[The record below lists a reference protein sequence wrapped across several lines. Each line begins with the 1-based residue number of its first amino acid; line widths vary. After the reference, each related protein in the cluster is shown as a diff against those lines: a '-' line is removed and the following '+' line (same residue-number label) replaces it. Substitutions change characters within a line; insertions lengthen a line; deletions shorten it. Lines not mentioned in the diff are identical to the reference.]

1 MTDFFE
7 QQDQARKATYRLIV
21 LYVLGVIGTC
31 VTLHFG
37 LSAALSL
44 ILSSSEESSSLNMAS
59 FLKLALNPQFALFTL
74 GITSL
79 IIVLSSVYKM
89 ASLRAGGSV
98 VARELGG
105 REILNSSQDVLERRL
120 LNVVEEMAIASGIAM
135 PRVFVL
141 DNEKGMN
148 AFAAGFSS
156 KDAAVAVTR
165 GLLEIVQRDEL
176 QAVIGHEF
184 SHVLNGDMR
193 LNIRLVGI
201 LYGIFA
207 LAILGRVLIEIGLRS
222 SSRSTSSKKNSLVG
236 LAVVG
241 IVCWL
246 VGQIG
251 FFFGRLIQSSIS
263 RQREFLADASAVQF
277 TRNPL
282 GLANALKLIG
292 AAGSRLASPKT
303 SEVSHM
309 LFASGLESMF
319 ATHPPIVSRIRR
331 LDNQFDG
338 NFTEARTWIDKRQ
351 AALTAMASGAQSIK
365 AGGSAEGLRSL
376 QQVLPG
382 ASISIPGLDR
392 DSAKIVGS
400 VYALAW
406 LQDAER
412 ESLVDPV
419 EAVAC
424 ICGALVANDD
434 ELRDRQMALLPFI
447 NGNEEALRQKTDTW
461 RLNMRSWSVSQRR
474 KTCELAVSGL
484 RNESFGFRTRLATA
498 IDAISRADDVIEPF
512 EFAVGYMI
520 RRRLLPD
527 DTVAHALRAP
537 VPPRPITNEI
547 VEVLSVIA
555 LYGAK
560 DETRIRPALEA
571 GLKRL
576 LPFIGAVEV
585 RTINQSIDARKLD
598 RAFQQL
604 EGLAPLIKR
613 EFMQACEVIILHDGE
628 ILETEETFLFAIA
641 DAIDAMGWNATLL
654 KKSAQKKSA

>member
-7 QQDQARKATYRLIV
+7 QQEQARKATFRLIV
-21 LYVLGVIGTC
+21 LYVMGVIATC
-31 VTLHFG
+31 VTLHFA
-37 LSAALSL
+37 LSAALSMGA
-44 ILSSSEESSSLNMAS
+44 SSSEES

-74 GITSL
+74 GITAL
-79 IIVLSSVYKM
+79 IIVLTSVYKM
-89 ASLRAGGSV
+89 ASLRAGGSA
-98 VARELGG
+98 VAQELGG
-105 REILNSSQDVLERRL
+105 REILNSSQDLLERRL

-222 SSRSTSSKKNSLVG
+222 SSRSTSRKNNSVAA

-263 RQREFLADASAVQF
+263 RQREYLADASAVQF

-292 AAGSRLASPKT
+292 ATGSRLSNPNT

-331 LDNQFDG
+331 LDNQFNGD
-338 NFTEARTWIDKRQ
+338 FTEARNWIGKRQ
-351 AALTAMASGAQSIK
+351 AALAAMVSGAQSTE
-365 AGGSAEGLRSL
+365 ANDTTEAL
-376 QQVLPG
+376 QNLYRVIPG
-382 ASISIPGLDR
+382 ASIPIPGLEGG
-392 DSAKIVGS
+392 DSEIVGS
-400 VYALAW
+400 AYALGW
-406 LQDAER
+406 LQEADR
-412 ESLVDPV
+412 KSLNDPIES
-419 EAVAC
+419 VAC
-424 ICGALVANDD
+424 ICGALVSNDD
-434 ELRDRQMALLPFI
+434 ELRERQMVLLPLI
-447 NGNEEALRQKTDTW
+447 SGHEDTLRQKADTW
-461 RLNMRSWSVSQRR
+461 RLAMRSWSVSQRR

-484 RNESFGFRTRLATA
+484 RNEAHGLRAKLATA
-498 IDAISRADDVIEPF
+498 IDAISRADDVVDPF
-512 EFAVGYMI
+512 EFAVGCMI

-527 DTVAHALRAP
+527 DTVAHARRAP
-537 VPPRPITNEI
+537 VPPRQIVNEI
-547 VEVLSVIA
+547 IEVLSAIA
-555 LYGAK
+555 LYGSK
-560 DETRIRPALEA
+560 DEARIRASLEA

-576 LPFIGAVEV
+576 LPFIGAVEA
-585 RTINQSIDARKLD
+585 RTINQSIDTRKLD
-598 RAFQQL
+598 RALQQV

-613 EFMQACEVIILHDGE
+613 EFMQACEVIILYDGE
-628 ILETEETFLFAIA
+628 IFETEETFLFAVA
-641 DAIDAMGWNATLL
+641 DAIDAIGWNATLL
-654 KKSAQKKSA
+654 KKVQKKMSA

>member
-7 QQDQARKATYRLIV
+7 QQEQARQATFRLVV

-31 VTLHFG
+31 VTLHVG
-37 LSAALSL
+37 LAAALSFA
-44 ILSSSEESSSLNMAS
+44 SSSSTDSTAFNRMPFWE
-59 FLKLALNPQFALFTL
+59 LALNPLFALFTL

-79 IIVLSSVYKM
+79 IIVLASLYKM

-98 VARELGG
+98 VAQEMGG
-105 REILNSSQDVLERRL
+105 REVLNTTQDILERRL
-120 LNVVEEMAIASGIAM
+120 RNVVEEMAIASGIAM

-141 DNEKGMN
+141 DNEMGMN

-207 LAILGRVLIEIGLRS
+207 LAILGRVLMEIGLRS
-222 SSRSTSSKKNSLVG
+222 SSRSSSRKNNSLVV

-282 GLANALKLIG
+282 GLGNALKLIG
-292 AAGSRLASPKT
+292 AAGSRLASPNT

-309 LFASGLESMF
+309 LFASGMESLF

-331 LDNQFDG
+331 LDKQFDG
-338 NFTEARTWIDKRQ
+338 NFAEARQLLDTRQ
-351 AALTAMASGAQSIK
+351 AAFAAMASGVQST
-365 AGGSAEGLRSL
+365 AEEGSAEALHGLQR
-376 QQVLPG
+376 VVPG
-382 ASISIPGLDR
+382 AGVPIPGLDQ
-392 DSAKIVGS
+392 DDAEMVGS
-400 VYALAW
+400 AYALAW
-406 LQDAER
+406 LQNSER
-412 ESLVDPV
+412 AALGDPL
-419 EAVAC
+419 EAISC
-424 ICGALVANDD
+424 ICGALLSEEE
-434 ELRDRQMALLPFI
+434 ELRDRQMALLPFM
-447 NGNEEALRQKTDTW
+447 NNNEESLRQKAEAW

-474 KTCELAVSGL
+474 KTCELAVSAL
-484 RNESFGFRTRLATA
+484 RNESHGLRTRLAAA
-498 IDAISRADDVIEPF
+498 IDAISGADGVIEPL
-512 EFAVGYMI
+512 EFAVGCMI
-520 RRRLLPD
+520 RRRLLPG
-527 DTVAHALRAP
+527 DTITYARRP
-537 VPPRPITNEI
+537 PIPPRQIINEI
-547 VEVLSVIA
+547 IEVLSSIA
-555 LYGAK
+555 FYGVK
-560 DETRIRPALEA
+560 EGSSIRPALEA

-576 LPFIGAVEV
+576 SPFLGVV
-585 RTINQSIDARKLD
+585 HVTTLNQAIDGPKLD
-598 RAFQQL
+598 RALRQV
-604 EGLAPLIKR
+604 ECLAPLMKR
-613 EFMQACEVIILHDGE
+613 EFMQACEVVILQDGE
-628 ILETEETFLFAIA
+628 INETEETFLFAIA
-641 DAIDAMGWNATLL
+641 DAIDAMGWNATFRM
-654 KKSAQKKSA
+654 K

>member
-7 QQDQARKATYRLIV
+7 QQEHARKATYRLIV

-37 LSAALSL
+37 LSAALS
-44 ILSSSEESSSLNMAS
+44 IVSSSSEESSSFNMAS
-59 FLKLALNPQFALFTL
+59 FLKLALNPQFAFFTL

-89 ASLRAGGSV
+89 ASLRAGGSA

-105 REILNSSQDVLERRL
+105 REILNSTQDVLERRL

-165 GLLEIVQRDEL
+165 GLLELVQRDEL

-222 SSRSTSSKKNSLVG
+222 SSRSSSNKKNSLAG

-241 IVCWL
+241 FVCWL

-263 RQREFLADASAVQF
+263 RQREYLADASAVQF

-292 AAGSRLASPKT
+292 ATGSRLSNPNT

-331 LDNQFDG
+331 LDKQFDG
-338 NFTEARTWIDKRQ
+338 NFSEARLLLDRRHTALAAMVSSAQEKEPDDTTEAFRNLKHVVP
-351 AALTAMASGAQSIK
+351 
-365 AGGSAEGLRSL
+365 GGM
-376 QQVLPG
+376 
-382 ASISIPGLDR
+382 SIPGLEGDGE
-392 DSAKIVGS
+392 IVGA
-400 VYALAW
+400 ALAMAW
-406 LQDAER
+406 LYDA
-412 ESLVDPV
+412 
-419 EAVAC
+419 
-424 ICGALVANDD
+424 
-434 ELRDRQMALLPFI
+434 DRQSLHNIPTAIACVCGCLISEDESVRERQMEMLPYLSGNSALLRQMV
-447 NGNEEALRQKTDTW
+447 EE
-461 RLNMRSWSVSQRR
+461 WSVKMREWTITQRR
-474 KTCELAVSGL
+474 KICELAVTGL
-484 RNESFGFRTRLATA
+484 RNEPRELREKLSKAVQAL
-498 IDAISRADDVIEPF
+498 SSADEIIEPF
-512 EFAVGYMI
+512 EFAIGCMI
-520 RRRLLPD
+520 SRRLLPD
-527 DTVAHALRAP
+527 DSIAHARRPP
-537 VPPRPITNEI
+537 VPPRQVVNEI
-547 VEVLSVIA
+547 VEVLSAIA
-555 LYGAK
+555 LHGAK
-560 DETRIRPALEA
+560 DESRTRSALEA

-576 LPFIGAVEV
+576 LPFVGAVEV

-598 RAFQQL
+598 RALQQL

-613 EFMQACEVIILHDGE
+613 EFMQACEVIILYDGE
-628 ILETEETFLFAIA
+628 ILEAEETFLFAIA
-641 DAIDAMGWNATLL
+641 DAIDAISWNAALL
-654 KKSAQKKSA
+654 KKVQKK

>member
-7 QQDQARKATYRLIV
+7 QQEQARKATYRLIV
-21 LYVLGVIGTC
+21 LYVMGVIATC

-37 LSAALSL
+37 LSAALS
-44 ILSSSEESSSLNMAS
+44 IVSSSSEESSSFNMAS

-89 ASLRAGGSV
+89 SSLRAGGSV
-98 VARELGG
+98 VAQEMGG
-105 REILNSSQDVLERRL
+105 REIFNSTQDVLERRL

-141 DNEKGMN
+141 DNEMGMN

-165 GLLEIVQRDEL
+165 GLLELVQRDEL

-222 SSRSTSSKKNSLVG
+222 SPRSTSNKKNSLAG

-241 IVCWL
+241 FVCWL

-263 RQREFLADASAVQF
+263 RQREYLADASAVQF

-292 AAGSRLASPKT
+292 ATGSRLDNPNT

-338 NFTEARTWIDKRQ
+338 DFTEARNWIGKRQ
-351 AALTAMASGAQSIK
+351 AVLAAMVTGTQ
-365 AGGSAEGLRSL
+365 SAETDDTTEAL
-376 QQVLPG
+376 QNLHRVIPG
-382 ASISIPGLDR
+382 ASVSIPGLGED
-392 DSAKIVGS
+392 AEIVGS
-400 VYALAW
+400 AYALAW
-406 LQDAER
+406 LQ
-412 ESLVDPV
+412 ESDRKSLSDPI

-424 ICGALVANDD
+424 ICGALLSNED
-434 ELRDRQMALLPFI
+434 ELRERQMVLLPFMS
-447 NGNEEALRQKTDTW
+447 GNEETLRQKTDTW
-461 RLNMRSWSVSQRR
+461 RLAMRSWSVTQRR

-484 RNESFGFRTRLATA
+484 RNEAHGLRTRLATA
-498 IDAISRADDVIEPF
+498 IDAISREDGVVDPF
-512 EFAVGYMI
+512 EFAVGCMI

-527 DTVAHALRAP
+527 DTVAHARRAP
-537 VPPRPITNEI
+537 VPPRQIVNEI
-547 VEVLSVIA
+547 IEVLSAIA
-555 LYGAK
+555 LYGSK
-560 DETRIRPALEA
+560 DEARIRSALEA

-576 LPFIGAVEV
+576 LPFIGAVEA
-585 RTINQSIDARKLD
+585 RTINQSIDTHKLD
-598 RAFQQL
+598 RALQQV

-613 EFMQACEVIILHDGE
+613 EFMQACEVIILYDGE

-641 DAIDAMGWNATLL
+641 DAIDAIGWNATLL
-654 KKSAQKKSA
+654 KKVQKK

>member
-7 QQDQARKATYRLIV
+7 QQEHARKATYRLIV

-37 LSAALSL
+37 LSAALS
-44 ILSSSEESSSLNMAS
+44 IVSSSSEESSSFNMAS
-59 FLKLALNPQFALFTL
+59 FLKLALNPQFAFFTL

-89 ASLRAGGSV
+89 ASLRAGGSA

-105 REILNSSQDVLERRL
+105 REILNSTQDVLERRL

-165 GLLEIVQRDEL
+165 GLLELVQRDEL

-222 SSRSTSSKKNSLVG
+222 SSRSSSNKKNSLAG

-241 IVCWL
+241 FVCWL

-263 RQREFLADASAVQF
+263 RQREYLADASAVQF

-292 AAGSRLASPKT
+292 ATGSRLSNPNT

-319 ATHPPIVSRIRR
+319 ATHPPHCQSYSSP
-331 LDNQFDG
+331 
-338 NFTEARTWIDKRQ
+338 RQ
-351 AALTAMASGAQSIK
+351 AI
-365 AGGSAEGLRSL
+365 
-376 QQVLPG
+376 
-382 ASISIPGLDR
+382 
-392 DSAKIVGS
+392 
-400 VYALAW
+400 
-406 LQDAER
+406 
-412 ESLVDPV
+412 
-419 EAVAC
+419 
-424 ICGALVANDD
+424 
-434 ELRDRQMALLPFI
+434 
-447 NGNEEALRQKTDTW
+447 
-461 RLNMRSWSVSQRR
+461 
-474 KTCELAVSGL
+474 
-484 RNESFGFRTRLATA
+484 
-498 IDAISRADDVIEPF
+498 
-512 EFAVGYMI
+512 
-520 RRRLLPD
+520 
-527 DTVAHALRAP
+527 
-537 VPPRPITNEI
+537 
-547 VEVLSVIA
+547 
-555 LYGAK
+555 
-560 DETRIRPALEA
+560 
-571 GLKRL
+571 
-576 LPFIGAVEV
+576 
-585 RTINQSIDARKLD
+585 
-598 RAFQQL
+598 
-604 EGLAPLIKR
+604 
-613 EFMQACEVIILHDGE
+613 
-628 ILETEETFLFAIA
+628 
-641 DAIDAMGWNATLL
+641 
-654 KKSAQKKSA
+654 

>member
-7 QQDQARKATYRLIV
+7 QQEQARKATYRLIV

-31 VTLHFG
+31 ATLHFG
-37 LSAALSL
+37 LSAALSMVS
-44 ILSSSEESSSLNMAS
+44 SSSEESTSLNMAS

-89 ASLRAGGSV
+89 ASLRAGGSA
-98 VARELGG
+98 VAQEMGG
-105 REILNSSQDVLERRL
+105 REILNSTQDVLERRL

-135 PRVFVL
+135 PRVFVM
-141 DNEKGMN
+141 DNEQGMN

-156 KDAAVAVTR
+156 KDAAIAVTR

-201 LYGIFA
+201 LYGILA

-222 SSRSTSSKKNSLVG
+222 SSRSTSRKSNGLAA

-292 AAGSRLASPKT
+292 AAGSRLSSPNT

-309 LFASGLESMF
+309 LFASGMESMF
-319 ATHPPIVSRIRR
+319 ATHPPISIRIRR
-331 LDNQFDG
+331 LDKQFDG
-338 NFTEARTWIDKRQ
+338 NFAEARQLLGMRQ
-351 AALTAMASGAQSIK
+351 SALAASVSGAQSHE
-365 AGGSAEGLRSL
+365 AGGSADGLRNL
-376 QQVLPG
+376 QRGVPG
-382 ASISIPGLDR
+382 AHVCIPGVDQ
-392 DSAKIVGS
+392 DDAEIVGS
-400 VYALAW
+400 AYALAW
-406 LQDAER
+406 LQDSDR
-412 ESLVDPV
+412 ESLVDPI

-424 ICGALVANDD
+424 VCGALIAHDE
-434 ELRDRQMALLPFI
+434 ELRDRQMTFLPFI
-447 NGNEEALRQKTDTW
+447 NGSEETLRQKTDTW
-461 RLNMRSWSVSQRR
+461 RMNMRSWSVSQRR
-474 KTCELAVSGL
+474 KTCELAVSAL
-484 RNESFGFRTRLATA
+484 RNESIGVRTKLATA
-498 IDAISRADDVIEPF
+498 IDAISCADDVVEPF
-512 EFAVGYMI
+512 EFAIGCMI

-527 DTVAHALRAP
+527 DTVAHARRPP
-537 VPPRPITNEI
+537 VPPRQIVDEI

-560 DETRIRPALEA
+560 DQARIRPALEA
-571 GLKRL
+571 GLTRL
-576 LPFIGAVEV
+576 IPFIGAVEV
-585 RTINQSIDARKLD
+585 RTINQTIDVRKLD
-598 RAFQQL
+598 RALQQL

-628 ILETEETFLFAIA
+628 ISETEETFLFAIA
-641 DAIDAMGWNATLL
+641 DAIDAIGWNAMFR
-654 KKSAQKKSA
+654 KK